1 MITLPPQQGASFADA
16 PAAMITLPPRQGAF
30 ADVHAAAAAPKSGHR
45 APAGAAEAAATL
57 QATSTPET
65 TETATTQTAAAATA
79 AAAPTATADV
89 SAVLDAQAKS
99 EAVSSTLMGIALL
112 AYLQG
117 SAAKH
122 EASGTGAGGCGSS
135 AAPSSSHHGGPA
147 AAAARP
153 VAAAAHPHER
163 LPPRRY
169 QRMSP
174 VDTETPTE
182 PLTRML
188 AAIQASQS
196 KAQYTCKRYMEK
208 RRKGERKRK
217 RERERR

>member
-1 MITLPPQQGASFADA
+1 
-16 PAAMITLPPRQGAF
+16 MITLPPRQGAF
-30 ADVHAAAAAPKSGHR
+30 ADVHAAAPKSGHR
-45 APAGAAEAAATL
+45 APAGPAEAAATL
-57 QATSTPET
+57 QATSTAET
-65 TETATTQTAAAATA
+65 METTTQTAAAATA

-135 AAPSSSHHGGPA
+135 AAPSSSHRGGA
-147 AAAARP
+147 AAAAAQP
-153 VAAAAHPHER
+153 VMAAAHPHER
-163 LPPRRY
+163 LPLRRY

-196 KAQYTCKRYMEK
+196 KAQYTCKRYVEK
-208 RRKGERKRK
+208 RRKGERERK

>member
-1 MITLPPQQGASFADA
+1 
-16 PAAMITLPPRQGAF
+16 MITLPPRQGAF

-45 APAGAAEAAATL
+45 APAGPAEAAATL

-65 TETATTQTAAAATA
+65 METTTQTAAAATA

-122 EASGTGAGGCGSS
+122 EASGAGAGGCGSS
-135 AAPSSSHHGGPA
+135 AAPSSSHRGGAA

-153 VAAAAHPHER
+153 VVAAAHPHER

-196 KAQYTCKRYMEK
+196 KAQYTCKRYVEK

-217 RERERR
+217 RARERR